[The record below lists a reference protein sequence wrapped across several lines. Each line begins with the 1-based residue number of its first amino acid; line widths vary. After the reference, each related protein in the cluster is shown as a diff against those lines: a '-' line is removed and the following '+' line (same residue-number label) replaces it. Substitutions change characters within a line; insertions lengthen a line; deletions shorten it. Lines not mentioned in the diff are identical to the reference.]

1 MVSFKCYIFKFAL
14 LLLLLFG
21 LNRNYVLSQS
31 SRDRKSMNKVVI
43 GLVSSEASAQAPVL
57 AVFLLLLNML
67 FVCVV
72 LLIL

>member
-1 MVSFKCYIFKFAL
+1 MVSLKCYIFKFAL
-14 LLLLLFG
+14 LLLLLFV

-43 GLVSSEASAQAPVL
+43 GLVSSEASAQALVL
-57 AVFLLLLNML
+57 AVFLLLLRVL